1 MDLLL
6 TYLESN
12 PSAIIVALL
21 ELSMCLVLEL
31 PLYVHC
37 YDRQNPAQLDLLPL
51 VLLLGT
57 ALASSVTKAVIKQY
71 VEAQDISAIPPYE
84 MEFQCLL
91 YNISRCR

>member
-51 VLLLGT
+51 VLFLGT
-57 ALASSVTKAVIKQY
+57 GVV
-71 VEAQDISAIPPYE
+71 
-84 MEFQCLL
+84 
-91 YNISRCR
+91 RH